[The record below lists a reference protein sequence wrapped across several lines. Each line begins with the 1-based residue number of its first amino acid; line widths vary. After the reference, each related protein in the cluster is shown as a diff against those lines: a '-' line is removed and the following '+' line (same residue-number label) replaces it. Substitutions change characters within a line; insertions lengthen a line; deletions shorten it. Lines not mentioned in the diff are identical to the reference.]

1 MLTLAMP
8 AGAQNAQQYSEDE
21 VKAVFLYRFT
31 GFIEWP
37 PSTESA
43 PVFTIAVLGA
53 DGVAEALAQLLS
65 GRSIKDKPAQV
76 RKITR
81 IQDLGNA
88 HIVYIGA
95 SRHEDFAAL
104 TAAIGDRPVLIVT
117 SDAQGLA
124 RGGTINFVSMDR
136 HVRFEV
142 SLAEAS
148 RAGLKISSDLLAVAT
163 RVIGPTGSMMDS
175 QMGSRVAS
183 ALTIR
188 AGAAHRVDD
197 GHF

>member
-1 MLTLAMP
+1 MP

-31 GFIEWP
+31 SFIEWP
-37 PSTESA
+37 PSSESA

-53 DGVAEALAQLLS
+53 DGVAAALAHLLS

-76 RKITR
+76 HKITR

-88 HIVYIGA
+88 RIVYIGA
-95 SRHEDFAAL
+95 SGHDDL
-104 TAAIGDRPVLIVT
+104 TALAAAVGDRPVLIVT

-142 SLAEAS
+142 SLTEAS

-183 ALTIR
+183 ARTNTT
-188 AGAAHRVDD
+188 AAAPKADD